1 MQFENW
7 HKIRDENKTLRLD
20 PTVWSKMFYWKEEA
34 LIDFLGDEY
43 LLGDEVLWESK
54 GVTFEMTKPLLWNAI
69 IFISP
74 NLPNIGRCDY

>member
-69 IFISP
+69 IFIST